1 MSIQIRSGATSDLL
15 TIDATPKA
23 ARVILYNAAGTAISV
38 QSASRLTNRTSPLVY
53 RHVMVDLAGQAGGAY
68 TFVTLNNPAA
78 SGKRIALMSVEVQVY
93 SVAAAATKNSL
104 TLVHCTAIATG
115 GASDTANIARLLS
128 TQTAPVATV
137 LITNPTITA
146 GKQIKAFAAGGVITA
161 AGIYSVPEVAYRPNQ
176 EDYQFQALEGEGFA
190 LRQTVAGDTDQT
202 YCTAVEWMEFTP

>member
-38 QSASRLTNRTSPLVY
+38 QSSSRLTNRTSALVY
-53 RHVMVDLAGQAGGAY
+53 RHVIVDQAGQAGAY
-68 TFVTLNNPAA
+68 NYVALNNPAA
-78 SGKRIALMSVEVQVY
+78 TGKRIALMSVEIQVY

-104 TLVHCTAIATG
+104 TLVHCTAVATG

-146 GKQIKAFAAGGVITA
+146 GKQIKAFAAGGDITA
-161 AGIYSVPEVAYRPNQ
+161 AGIYSAPEVAYRPNQ

-190 LRQTVAGDTDQT
+190 IRQTVAGDTDQT
-202 YCTAVEWMEFTP
+202 YCISLEWMEFTP

>member
-1 MSIQIRSGATSDLL
+1 MSIQIRSGATADLL

-38 QSASRLTNRTSPLVY
+38 QSSSRLTNRTSPLVY
-53 RHVMVDLAGQAGGAY
+53 RHVIVDNAGQGGAY
-68 TFVTLNNPAA
+68 NYVALNNPAA

-104 TLVHCTAIATG
+104 TLVHCTAVATG
-115 GASDTANIARLLS
+115 GADNTSSIARLLS

-146 GKQIKAFAAGGVITA
+146 GKQIKAFAAGGVVTA
-161 AGIYSVPEVAYRPNQ
+161 AGIYSTPEVAYRPMQ

-202 YCTAVEWMEFTP
+202 YCFAIEWMEFTP